1 MLTPSRLAHAAEDER
16 NMILRLAGPMRRGLA
31 LAAAVA
37 LALAPL
43 EPGDADAAAQQTAIT
58 ASTAGR
64 GGEPGATPDQLGPMT
79 NFEMQ
84 GYGCLATGGA
94 ATAAA
99 ALADSNEL
107 VLIFAGGTVPPST
120 PIALVLAVTGTIF
133 ASFCAVGALA
143 TPAVVRMWKYYYDGI
158 PVAAP
163 P

>member
-1 MLTPSRLAHAAEDER
+1 MT
-16 NMILRLAGPMRRGLA
+16 LRAVGPMRRGLVH
-31 LAAAVA
+31 AAAVA
-37 LALAPL
+37 LALAPVG
-43 EPGDADAAAQQTAIT
+43 PVDADAAPQQTAIT

-64 GGEPGATPDQLGPMT
+64 GGEPAAGPNELGPMT

-84 GYGCLATGGA
+84 GYGCLATGGVT
-94 ATAAA
+94 TAVA

-120 PIALVLAVTGTIF
+120 PIALVIAVTGTIF

-143 TPAVVRMWKYYYDGI
+143 TPAVVRMWKYYYDGM